1 MRNAAS
7 RLTFIILTFNVTFIN
22 KLRGGHIKRRCIIY
36 KPDSQAQGECPVVLD
51 QSIFKVSWIKTT
63 ASALSYEL
71 GVNGEKKVNG
81 NQDIINKNK
90 KWTKKQEKTV

>member
-7 RLTFIILTFNVTFIN
+7 KLTFIILTFNVTFIN
-22 KLRGGHIKRRCIIY
+22 KSRGGHIKRRCIIY
-36 KPDSQAQGECPVVLD
+36 KPDSQAQGECSVVLD

-90 KWTKKQEKTV
+90 KWT

>member
-7 RLTFIILTFNVTFIN
+7 KLTFIILTFNVTFIN

-36 KPDSQAQGECPVVLD
+36 KPDSQAQGECSVVLD

-90 KWTKKQEKTV
+90 KWT